1 MITPVKFQSANII
14 GFRMAGTITEDQIK
28 SWAALLD
35 QKSETPKKLRVYV
48 EAEDIDD
55 VSLDAVM
62 ADLKFDLTHLGDF
75 EKAAFVSDETW
86 AKLSAFAAKL
96 VPKIDAKH
104 FSLDEKE
111 AAKEW
116 IES

>member
-14 GFRMAGTITEDQIK
+14 GFRMAGTITEDEIK
-28 SWAALLD
+28 SWATLLD
-35 QKSETPKKLRVYV
+35 QKSEAPQKLRVYV

-55 VSLDAVM
+55 ISLDALM

-86 AKLSAFAAKL
+86 TKLSTFAAGL
-96 VPKIDAKH
+96 VPNIKAKQ

>member
-1 MITPVKFQSANII
+1 MITPVKFQSENII
-14 GFRMAGTITEDQIK
+14 GFRMAGTITEEEIK

-35 QKSETPKKLRVYV
+35 QKSEPTQKLRVYV
-48 EAEDIDD
+48 EAEEIND
-55 VSLDAVM
+55 VSLKAIM

-75 EKAAFVSDETW
+75 EKAAFVSDDPWT
-86 AKLSAFAAKL
+86 KLSTFAASL
-96 VPKIDAKH
+96 VPNIKAKQ

-116 IES
+116 INS